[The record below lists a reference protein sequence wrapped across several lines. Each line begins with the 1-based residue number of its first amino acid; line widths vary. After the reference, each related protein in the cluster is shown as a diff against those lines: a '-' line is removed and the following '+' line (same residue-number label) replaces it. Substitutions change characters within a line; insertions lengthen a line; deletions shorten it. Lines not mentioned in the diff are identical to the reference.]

1 MQLPGVEDPN
11 RIKDL
16 LGKTARM
23 TFHLLDE
30 TANPTAATPPP
41 GVDVPDGE
49 SRSGQPER
57 YAVRRRVEVDGA
69 NLTDARAGRT
79 TATPNGW

>member
-1 MQLPGVEDPN
+1 VQLPGIEDPN

-30 TANPTAATPPP
+30 SANPAAATPPP
-41 GVDVPDGE
+41 GMSAPAHI
-49 SRSGQPER
+49 S
-57 YAVRRRVEVDGA
+57 
-69 NLTDARAGRT
+69 AGCT
-79 TATPNGW
+79 LSEPASSP